1 MARSFFIRTLT
12 WGTGC
17 LVAICLLGTLTFVGG
32 YAIVSAIVHTP
43 EVTVPSVYGKNETEA
58 IKILATAGLFIE
70 VPIEYQE
77 SEQWVEGMVIEQ
89 SPRSGIRVK
98 EGRKIRLTVS
108 KGARRILIPNLVGSQ
123 EEEIYPVLQHWDLA
137 AGQRAAI
144 YHPQL
149 EPGVVIAQQP
159 APGEALHYGKDVAI
173 LVSLGPRPKSYVM
186 PNRIETTVQ
195 ETQRLLEQM
204 GFQVTVD
211 WEKVESSEN
220 WDRVLDHFPAPGSK
234 LTEGSEIILT
244 VGSENEKEEQ
254 ISWLPFRYLLPNTV
268 GGEYVI
274 LSITELSG
282 NKNTAPQT
290 IKVPIEGPGYELSVP
305 VPCRKQV
312 NVEVYDGAAE
322 SGKLIYKTTL
332 NASDFN
338 RPESTE
344 NAPEIPE
351 RSQSEPVQE
360 TPSTQEYPQ

>member
-1 MARSFFIRTLT
+1 MARGFFVRMLT

-17 LVAICLLGTLTFVGG
+17 LVAVGLLGALAFVGG
-32 YAIVSAIVHTP
+32 YAILSAIVRTP

-58 IKILATAGLFIE
+58 IKTLAAAGLSIE

-77 SEQWVEGMVIEQ
+77 SDQYIEGTVIEQ

-98 EGRKIRLTVS
+98 EGRKVRLTVS
-108 KGARRILIPNLVGSQ
+108 KGARRIQIPNLVGSR
-123 EEEIYPVLQHWDLA
+123 EEEIFPVLQHWDLA
-137 AGQRAAI
+137 VGQRAAI
-144 YHPQL
+144 YHPQI
-149 EPGVVIAQQP
+149 EPGIVIAQQP

-186 PNRIETTVQ
+186 PDRIGTTVQ

-204 GFQVTVD
+204 GFRVTVD

-220 WDRVLDHFPAPGSK
+220 WDRVLDHFPGPGSK
-234 LTEGSEIILT
+234 LTEGSEVTLT
-244 VGSENEKEEQ
+244 VGSKSDAEEG
-254 ISWLPFRYLLPNTV
+254 ISWLPFRYLLPRTV
-268 GGEYVI
+268 GGEYII

-282 NKNTAPQT
+282 DKNAAPQT
-290 IKVPIEGPGYELSVP
+290 IKVPIEGPGSEISVP

-312 NVEVYDGAAE
+312 SIEVYDGAAE

-344 NAPEIPE
+344 NLLP
-351 RSQSEPVQE
+351 EPVQD
-360 TPSTQEYPQ
+360 TPSIQENPQ